1 MLQVKLFALHEGH
14 LVASE
19 EHEVDYVS
27 LVNSDT
33 FGPPPLVAPTRD
45 RNDPRA
51 RDGDRVLYINT
62 NIVPAF
68 LIERDGE

>member
-1 MLQVKLFALHEGH
+1 MLQVKIFALHEGV
-14 LVASE
+14 LCESE

-51 RDGDRVLYINT
+51 HDGDRVLYINT

-68 LIERDGE
+68 QIERDGE